1 MGKLLFVQFCI
12 STLFALLTMLRNNQ
26 QKLRQAKVAS
36 SYIMLSQH
44 SVKVASSYVI
54 GLQHYIGGEGEF

>member
-1 MGKLLFVQFCI
+1 MGKLLFVQFCV
-12 STLFALLTMLRNNQ
+12 STLFPLLTMLRNNQ

-54 GLQHYIGGEGEF
+54 GLQHYIGREGEF